1 MGGLCTTNVQSL
13 PDPKLVVTGTE
24 IPEWV
29 SAGGQK
35 LFQQAAELAASDY
48 PAFQGPRIASYDGS
62 KLTPEEQEANRILT
76 EQAESYQPF
85 IDEAYARSQELGQ
98 GYDQM
103 SAQDL
108 MGSGFSMET
117 AQPFLDIYQQ
127 AVDPAVE
134 QIQRQLEQKQ
144 IADRAKAVG
153 SGAFGGSRQ
162 YLSEIMT
169 ESEGARQAADIR
181 KQAAAEGLGFAA
193 QRYDQDRAARF
204 QAEQAQRGAF
214 ETEEA
219 ARLAGVQQIQQFAP
233 VLQGLQQQAASGLL
247 SAGEAKRTLDQMALD
262 LAYADFVEQREY
274 PFQMVNYALG
284 ALKGIPY
291 ETTQT
296 SLQQGQQFIQSPSIY
311 GQTIGG
317 LGSLASAY
325 FMANRG

>member
-1 MGGLCTTNVQSL
+1 MGGFCTTGVETL
-13 PDPKLVVTGTE
+13 PDPKLVITGTE

-29 SAGGQK
+29 SAGGQT
-35 LFQQAAELAASDY
+35 LFQQAAELAKSPY
-48 PAFQGPRIASYDGS
+48 PTFQAPRIASYDGS
-62 KLTPEEQEANRILT
+62 KLTPAEQEAARILT
-76 EQAESYQPF
+76 EDAGAYKPF
-85 IDEAYARSQELGQ
+85 IDEAASRASQLGLGYDAMGKQELLG
-98 GYDQM
+98 GD
-103 SAQDL
+103 
-108 MGSGFSMET
+108 FSIEQ

-162 YLSEIMT
+162 YLSELMT
-169 ESEGARQAADIR
+169 ESEGARQAGELR

-193 QRYDQDRAARF
+193 QRFDQDRAARL
-204 QAEQAQRGAF
+204 ATEQALRQSY
-214 ETEEA
+214 ETGEA
-219 ARLAGVQQIQQFAP
+219 ARTGAVSQLASFAP
-233 VLQGLQQQAASGLL
+233 AIQGLQQQAASGMI
-247 SAGEAKRTLDQMALD
+247 STGEAQRTLDQMALD

-296 SLQQGQQFIQSPSIY
+296 SLQQGQQFVQTPSVY

-317 LGSLASAY
+317 LGALGSAY
-325 FMANRG
+325 FMSK